1 MTKKDFE
8 KYLNEQFR
16 EIPLE
21 EQERLL
27 IKMEREW
34 IPSILKRKLEK
45 YTMCDSCKKY
55 SLTKRFK
62 TITIKNRRIETTY
75 RDAGYGD
82 DDMIGEVEYLYYYLV
97 CPICGYEKNIKVNI
111 LELYGKEEEKV
122 KLFLQTDT
130 RINFSI
136 SFLNFVFKFHSFL

>member
-75 RDAGYGD
+75 RDCGYGD
-82 DDMIGEVEYLYYYLV
+82 DDMIGEVEYLDYYLV
-97 CPICGYEKNIKVNI
+97 CPICGYEKKYKSEYIRTLWERRRK
-111 LELYGKEEEKV
+111 G
-122 KLFLQTDT
+122 
-130 RINFSI
+130 
-136 SFLNFVFKFHSFL
+136 